1 MASILLSVAGSA
13 LGASV
18 GLSATGATLLAS
30 LGGFAG
36 SLIDQAVL
44 GLGQT
49 GERQETA
56 SLYIPQVLTSAYGR
70 AIPVVYGTARVSGNV
85 VWMSS
90 PRVTTITHTQ
100 RVRSGKFS
108 ARTVTTGIERKTETD
123 LAIVLT
129 AVPSLLA
136 QERAVSEAE
145 ENGEIIT
152 RTRGTMIGVRRLW
165 ADGELIYDARTFN
178 LEPVQLNNY
187 TLAAVHD
194 GSEAQEPDEI
204 IESFAGVGNVPGFRG
219 LGYILLQDVR
229 ISDYGNRIPNYTA
242 EVVASL
248 PRAPVGA
255 GPQGMAE
262 SAEGDI
268 YVVSQLQRTITRF
281 AADSLKGKGTIG
293 VTGDYLGSLPAHP
306 WRIAVS
312 PADGHL
318 WVTCLGDAR
327 VVRINPTTGAVVASI
342 AVGNY
347 PQDILF
353 DGNGKVWVSFPTL
366 NRLSKID
373 PATNTIISNH
383 TVTGAPWALCR
394 GLDGDLWVSCN
405 TDVVRMNPATGSIKN
420 RVTVGLFPWGLAAN
434 PVTGQIWVALSGE
447 DVLKII
453 DPAANTVVKE
463 RNTGTYPT
471 CVSAHPDDPHGSV
484 AVTLLYGNQL
494 KVYSRTYNQM
504 LEYATVAFPGPC
516 FHRANGD
523 VFVTQTK
530 YDFILKAEGR

>member
-13 LGASV
+13 LGAGI
-18 GLSATGATLLAS
+18 GLSTTGATLLAS

-36 SLIDQAVL
+36 SLIDQAVF

-49 GERQETA
+49 GTRQESA
-56 SLYIPQVLTSAYGR
+56 SLTIPQVLTSSYGR
-70 AIPVVYGTARVSGNV
+70 AIPVVYGTARVAGNV
-85 VWMSS
+85 VWMST
-90 PRVTTITHTQ
+90 PRITTITHTQ

-108 ARTVTTGIERKTETD
+108 TRTVTTGVERKTETD

-136 QERAVSEAE
+136 EDRAVREAE
-145 ENGEIIT
+145 ENGEITT

-165 ADGELIYDARTFN
+165 ADGELVYDARTFN
-178 LEPVQLNNY
+178 LEPVQVNNY

-194 GSEAQEPDEI
+194 GSEDQQPDEM
-204 IESFAGVGNVPGFRG
+204 IEELAGIGNVPGFRG

-248 PRAPVGA
+248 PRAPVDT
-255 GPQGMAE
+255 GPQGIAE
-262 SAEGDI
+262 GSDGDI
-268 YVVSQLQRTITRF
+268 YVVSHLRRTITRL
-281 AADSLKGKGTIG
+281 ASDTLKVKAVIG
-293 VTGDYLGSLPAHP
+293 AGDGYLGTLPAHP
-306 WRIAVS
+306 WRMAVS

-318 WVTCLGDAR
+318 WVTCTGDAR
-327 VVRINPTTGAVVASI
+327 VVRIDPATGATVASI

-347 PQDILF
+347 PQDLVF
-353 DGNGKVWVSFPTL
+353 DGSGFVWVSFPTL

-373 PATNTIISNH
+373 PASNLVASNH
-383 TVTGAPWALCR
+383 TVTGGPWALCR
-394 GLDGDLWVSCN
+394 GLDGDLWVSCT
-405 TDVVRMNPATGSIKN
+405 TDIARINPANGSIRA
-420 RVTVGLFPWGLAAN
+420 RVSVGLFPWGVAAN
-434 PVTGQIWVALSGE
+434 PVTGHIWVAVNGE
-447 DVLKII
+447 DVLRII
-453 DPAANTVVKE
+453 DPATDTVIRD

-471 CVSAHPDDPHGSV
+471 CVSAHSNDPHGSV
-484 AVTLLYGNQL
+484 AVTLLYGNQV

-516 FHRANGD
+516 LHRANGD

-530 YDFILKAEGR
+530 YDFILKVEGR